1 MLLNRE
7 EMLNELRQ
15 GVILVNFTKADGSK
29 RDMRCTLNPTILEKE
44 METYTPAYEQRSA
57 NDSDLSVSVWDMDK
71 SDWRAFRLDRVNH
84 VFNPAP

>member
-15 GVILVNFTKADGSK
+15 GVILVNFTKADGTV
-29 RDMRCTLNPTILEKE
+29 RDMRCTLNPHILQEE
-44 METYTPAYEQRSA
+44 IGDYTSENS
-57 NDSDLSVSVWDMDK
+57 STTSTESVAVWDMEK
-71 SDWRAFRLDRVNH
+71 SAWRSFRLDRVNH

>member
-15 GVILVNFTKADGSK
+15 GVILVNFTKADGTK
-29 RDMRCTLNPTILEKE
+29 RDMRCTLNAGYLEEELGKLE
-44 METYTPAYEQRSA
+44 NYTDDQQPNAESVVVYDTEKSAWRS
-57 NDSDLSVSVWDMDK
+57 
-71 SDWRAFRLDRVNH
+71 FRLDRVNH